1 MSFYGNITN
10 TSRTQFQFD
19 KTFPNRVTMD
29 KNASTDGVYIGRFV
43 LVEYDEFLAA
53 DWCTTAFLGTD
64 NYFYVSN
71 PNTVE
76 TEAAKEALLV
86 SAKKEGENNIVKGKY
101 IRVPGKKLDSNNKE
115 IIYNL
120 KDPGKT
126 EDILYEIT
134 GLKDYITVTENIIKI
149 PTVKI
154 VSEFDNSAYNE
165 NYNIDIKAY
174 GPGRGYDSTV
184 WQKVYADKNEKYVMI
199 AELNSV
205 VPTFDT
211 SVDAPSMSPIPPH
224 FDTDSTNVYYK
235 IHMQPNWGLRV
246 KSAAQNIYAKP
257 INSAGETVLGDDV
270 KLSSTNDT
278 NIPSDESTLWTKAGY
293 SNGEVKDYVY
303 TVSSKA
309 EDNSMIRGTWKVASG
324 DPKEDNYVPAAI
336 YYNKKGF
343 APEKINYSRADI
355 VDKISLEAT
364 GLSGQEYNSHDIP
377 GEKIPQTDTQ
387 ELSIILPSIGNTI
400 AKVWNTIYG
409 DEDING
415 GLDRNMDVNW
425 KDASIIDDGE
435 GLRMIKPM
443 DGGIG
448 YYPEETTTIAGA
460 INSVNRLMGMIIEK
474 HPDTQNPNSLTT
486 NELNGL
492 NRDFIHYF
500 PATNKYYYVRSRWD
514 WNQFD
519 EPSIQKAEY
528 TVVTPTL
535 QDFNATDDAGNPLH
549 LYYYAERSTK
559 KPSYILE
566 SNYRRE
572 KVYYQDVSFTGDPL
586 EFSGEFTPLKFFHKQ
601 DSYLVDYVDKEGN
614 LQKANTIRYF
624 TSLDKTFDNTKHY
637 FNIIPKMLGDN
648 VRLWREGA
656 YHKATFTLD
665 EAPESNKLAQGLYFL
680 KNTETGHYDKCP
692 KDSIFNTDNDYY
704 TASFTTA
711 QNVVEPGAQYY
722 SFNIEQNGDYIYV
735 EKVNYILDK
744 TVNAS
749 NFNQRTY
756 YTLENGI
763 YTIATSFKAGNN
775 YYYKESRWELQES
788 TPSVTADNV
797 NEIVMLEFVENKYYS
812 YNPVGK
818 DGYPTYTLIQRPL
831 VQSLSLNICTIE
843 APEVTNFYVPN
854 AYYYKITDKLHPFYG
869 SYVIDKNNKMTE
881 GREYYLNVNVTE
893 TQDFLCYEPDRYYY
907 NINQDTGKEATYV
920 MDHSDT
926 FTSGR
931 IYYNKYTLYVRE
943 DTTGKFSPGYE
954 WNYEVP
960 WNPEEIKLCQKVEKT
975 ELREL
980 KGLAQHYNTLYS
992 LIVRLNSLLESDD
1005 KLTREFNTAQ
1015 GLINRLRDIILK
1027 FEKLIPNQITI
1038 TNEWGQITTGKLVG
1052 DTWIQMS
1059 VAHPNVSIKHKTA
1072 FSANQSYSP
1081 SNAIFTSYGQ
1091 GGSITLPSLTAD
1103 TAGHITA
1110 FNSAAKT
1117 ITIPKLSLTLQGE
1130 GNVISNIT
1138 FDDNNAFTRV
1148 KSMLGDLA
1156 IGSSYQKA
1164 TSSGAINGNEPLN
1177 TALGKLE
1184 YKVDIE
1190 PGNRNTAI
1198 ANAINELDAAAITAG
1213 QGEVISS
1220 ISQTN
1225 GKISASKKSLT
1236 EADIPSLSAGKIT
1249 SGTFAVDRIP
1259 SLSATK
1265 ITSGTLDAA
1274 RIPSLNMSKITEGN
1288 LVGSRVVLT
1297 GYTALADT
1305 APDPGVVAATDTIN
1319 QAIQKLQYQINRMM
1333 GGV

>member
-29 KNASTDGVYIGRFV
+29 KNASTDGVYVGRFV

-53 DWCTTAFLGTD
+53 DWSTTAFLGTD
-64 NYFYVSN
+64 NYFYTSN
-71 PNTVE
+71 PNNVE
-76 TEAAKEALLV
+76 TAAAKEALLL
-86 SAKKEGENNIVKGKY
+86 SAKREGENNIVKGKY

-126 EDILYEIT
+126 EDVLYEIT
-134 GLKDYITVTENIIKI
+134 GLKDYITVTESIIKI

-154 VSEFDNSAYNE
+154 VSEFNNSAYNE

-235 IHMQPNWGLRV
+235 IHMQPNWGLRI

-257 INSAGETVLGDDV
+257 INSAGETIIGDDV
-270 KLSSTNDT
+270 RLSPVNNT
-278 NIPSDESTLWTKAGY
+278 NIPSDETTLWTKAGY
-293 SNGEVKDYVY
+293 SDGKTKDYIY
-303 TVSSKA
+303 TIDSKL
-309 EDNSMIRGTWKVASG
+309 EDNSMVRGSWRVSSG
-324 DPKEDNYVPAAI
+324 TPKEDNYVPAAI

-343 APEKINYSRADI
+343 TPEKINYSRADV

-364 GLSGQEYNSHDIP
+364 GLSGQEYNSHDVP

-400 AKVWNTIYG
+400 AKVWDTIYG

-443 DGGIG
+443 EGGIG

-460 INSVNRLMGMIIEK
+460 INSVNRLMGMVIEK
-474 HPDTQNPNSLTT
+474 HPDAQNPNSLTKS
-486 NELNGL
+486 ELNGL

-500 PATNKYYYVRSRWD
+500 PAVNKYYYVRSVWD
-514 WNQFD
+514 WNEFD

-535 QDFNATDDAGNPLH
+535 QDFNAADEAGKPLH
-549 LYYYAERSTK
+549 LYYYAERSTT

-572 KVYYQDVSFTGDPL
+572 KVYYQDITFAGTPL

-601 DSYLVDYVDKEGN
+601 DSYLVEYVDKDGN
-614 LQKANTIRYF
+614 LQKAETIRYF
-624 TSLDKTFDNTKHY
+624 TSLDKTFNNTKNY

-656 YHKATFTLD
+656 YYKAAFALD
-665 EAPESNKLAQGLYFL
+665 EAPEPSKLAQGLYFL
-680 KNTETGHYDKCP
+680 KNAETGHYDKCP

-704 TASFTTA
+704 TASSFTPA
-711 QNVVEPGAQYY
+711 PNVVEPGAQYY

-735 EKVNYILDK
+735 EKVDYILDK

-756 YTLENGI
+756 YVLENGI
-763 YTIATSFKAGNN
+763 YTIANSFKAGTN

-797 NEIVMLEFVENKYYS
+797 NEIVMLEMVENKYYS

-831 VQSLSLNICTIE
+831 VQSLALNICTIE
-843 APEVTNFYVPN
+843 APEVTNFYVPD

-907 NINQDTGKEATYV
+907 DVNQGTGKEAIYV
-920 MDHSDT
+920 MDHKDT
-926 FTSGR
+926 FTTGR
-931 IYYNKYTLYVRE
+931 VYYNKYTLYVRE

-954 WNYEVP
+954 WNYEAP

-992 LIVRLNSLLESDD
+992 LIIRLNSLLESDD

-1027 FEKLIPNQITI
+1027 FEKLTPNQITI
-1038 TNEWGQITTGKLVG
+1038 TNKWGQITTGELTG
-1052 DTWIQMS
+1052 DTWVKTS
-1059 VAHPNVSIKHKTA
+1059 VVHPNVKVNHKTV
-1072 FSANQSYSP
+1072 SLTNTSYSP
-1081 SNAIFTSYGQ
+1081 ADAVFTSYGE
-1091 GGSITLPSLTAD
+1091 GGSIKLPSLTAD
-1103 TAGHITA
+1103 GAGHITA
-1110 FNSAAKT
+1110 LTAAAKT
-1117 ITIPKLSLTLQGE
+1117 ITIPTLSLGIVNE
-1130 GNVISNIT
+1130 GNVIANIT
-1138 FDDNNAFTRV
+1138 FDGKNTFTKT

-1156 IGSSYQKA
+1156 IGASYKKA
-1164 TSSGAINGNEPLN
+1164 TTSSAINGNETLN
-1177 TALGKLE
+1177 IALGKLE

-1190 PGNRNTAI
+1190 PTNRDTAI
-1198 ANAINELDAAAITAG
+1198 TNAINALDVTAVTSG
-1213 QGEVISS
+1213 QGEVIGS

-1225 GKISASKKSLT
+1225 GKISASKKTLV
-1236 EADIPSLSAGKIT
+1236 EADIPSLSAN
-1249 SGTFAVDRIP
+1249 
-1259 SLSATK
+1259 K
-1265 ITSGTLDAA
+1265 ITSGTLDVA
-1274 RIPSLNMSKITEGN
+1274 RIPNLNMSKITNGN

-1297 GYTALADT
+1297 GYTPLANT
-1305 APDPGVVAATDTIN
+1305 AADPGVVVATDTIN